1 MNIRLLILSLT
12 LTLFSSLVLASSEC
26 KTSRRLTVAQQI
38 ANIGVDTSLD
48 ILDLDFFPGGSV
60 AAGYEYELEPAFTN
74 GLYFRTDR
82 WQVSLKAIPKKDIN
96 LSEGVDFGASGGLRN
111 QTEATFIRSF
121 SDPCQAMLAK
131 PYAPNRIPLTVK
143 SAIGKKFDVGD
154 YFLLRSSLGF
164 VVSGSLLNTMGS
176 AWGVSV
182 GASYLLEGYYQL
194 QIVRLDETHVR
205 LKIIAH
211 RGKGISA
218 SAGVGYQ
225 DNFEV
230 FKVSLL
236 DNALERWVDLNP
248 IRVEA
253 YKSREQVMMVDYV
266 LDLADPEVGEAYESL
281 LKKIKDFK
289 NIAMAKPFANEKNLQ
304 ANLILDLTPLEDIYS
319 RDYQSGSVERL
330 KRNLRASSNQNSRG
344 LGMRLGNRIL
354 GYKWGS
360 SISDAQMSV
369 RRPDNNLD
377 YYLLRSWDS
386 RSEGR
391 VFYSWYKS
399 RQENGLRALFTT
411 DKDYKIDAPLNMVR
425 YQNSKKNKIS
435 YKGFKD
441 VKLEVKKALPV
452 IVERQIP
459 WSDWVQSGDD
469 KFTNFGLR
477 LQLILSPEVIVNAPE
492 LSRREIETLFLDH
505 LKSKGLT
512 AEDFYVERIDG
523 GSRTAERQSA
533 ESQLN
538 DELTSFAYLLE
549 KALDRDISMLSRLN
563 AITKLRN
570 NKLFLECGFSFMLA
584 LRPDRMESMLNLDLN
599 ISSNESQID
608 FQYGDSELSALYK
621 KLQTIKA
628 ALDDDSLDLLREA
641 ESLSAPRPLMSLAL

>member
-1 MNIRLLILSLT
+1 MNIRLLILTLILSLC
-12 LTLFSSLVLASSEC
+12 SSLALAGNEC

-48 ILDLDFFPGGSV
+48 IFDLDIFPGGSV
-60 AAGYEYELEPAFTN
+60 AAGYEYEVEPAFTN

-82 WQVSLKAIPKKDIN
+82 WQVSLKAIPEKDIN
-96 LSEGVDFGASGGLRN
+96 LSEGVDFGVSGGLKN

-121 SDPCQAMLAK
+121 NDPCQAMFAK

-143 SAIGKKFDVGD
+143 KAIGKKFDIGN

-176 AWGVSV
+176 AWGLSI
-182 GASYLLEGYYQL
+182 GASYLIEGYYQL

-218 SAGVGYQ
+218 NAGVGYQ

-253 YKSREQVMMVDYV
+253 HKSSDQVMMVDYV

-281 LKKIKDFK
+281 LKKIKDFR
-289 NIAMAKPFANEKNLQ
+289 NIALAKPFANEKNLQ

-319 RDYQSGSVERL
+319 RDYQSGNVERL
-330 KRNLRASSNQNSRG
+330 KRNLRASSNQDSRG

-369 RRPDNNLD
+369 RRPDNTLD

-391 VFYSWYKS
+391 VFYSWYKT
-399 RQENGLRALFTT
+399 RHENGLRALFTT

-425 YQNSKKNKIS
+425 YQNSKKSKMS
-435 YKGFKD
+435 YDDFKD
-441 VKLEVKKALPV
+441 IKLQVKKALPV

-459 WSDWVQSGDD
+459 WSDWDQRKNK

-492 LSRREIETLFLDH
+492 LSRNEVQDLFKDH

-512 AEDFYVERIDG
+512 AEDFYVERVDG
-523 GSRTAERQSA
+523 GSRMADRESP

-538 DELTSFAYLLE
+538 AELFRFSYLLE
-549 KALDRDISMLSRLN
+549 KALDRDRSMLRRLN
-563 AITKLRN
+563 AITKLRK

-584 LRPDRMESMLNLDLN
+584 LRPDKMESMLNLDLN
-599 ISSNESQID
+599 ISSNEAQID

-621 KLQTIKA
+621 KLLTIKA

-641 ESLSAPRPLMSLAL
+641 ESLSAPKPLMSLNL